1 MRKSVLCF
9 GLTPVLQRT
18 LVFEALEPN
27 EVNRAKQVVE
37 SAAGKALNTAR
48 ALSVLGTPAQVAG
61 FNGGVA
67 GRKIEAFLK
76 TYGVVSA
83 QTQMRAETRICTTL
97 LDRKGNTVTEL
108 VEEAPLPDKA
118 ALARFEK
125 TNLKRAKA
133 ASMLVIS
140 GTLPPFASDD
150 FYVRFVQAAAKE
162 NVPVVIDSHKA
173 ALIHVL
179 FERPYVAKL
188 NVRELEAT
196 LQIALKTEREI
207 FRAMKDLVGMGAQN
221 VFVTHGANAAYLLTA
236 DGRAWRFAPPRVPRP
251 VNPIGSGDCTTAG
264 LVHALLRKKPLTD
277 AVALGLACG
286 SANITSLTPAD
297 FNAAHVRALVG
308 KVKIKVSAR
317 PGIRGAPQ
325 GGADIPVFG

>member
-1 MRKSVLCF
+1 MNTSVLCF

-18 LVFEALEPN
+18 LVFEALETN

-83 QTQMRAETRICTTL
+83 QTLMRAETRICTTL
-97 LDRKGNTVTEL
+97 IDRTNNTVTEL
-108 VEEAPLPDKA
+108 VEEAPYPDKA
-118 ALARFEK
+118 AIARFERA
-125 TNLKRAKA
+125 NLKRAKES
-133 ASMLVIS
+133 SMLVIS

-150 FYVRFVQAAAKE
+150 FYVRFVQAATAA

-221 VFVTHGANAAYLLTA
+221 VFVTHGANAAYLLTT
-236 DGRAWRFAPPRVPRP
+236 DGKAWRFQPPDAQPR

-286 SANITSLTPAD
+286 SANIISLTPAD
-297 FNAAHVRALVG
+297 FKATYAHGLVG
-308 KVKIKVSAR
+308 KVNIKAKK
-317 PGIRGAPQ
+317 
-325 GGADIPVFG
+325 